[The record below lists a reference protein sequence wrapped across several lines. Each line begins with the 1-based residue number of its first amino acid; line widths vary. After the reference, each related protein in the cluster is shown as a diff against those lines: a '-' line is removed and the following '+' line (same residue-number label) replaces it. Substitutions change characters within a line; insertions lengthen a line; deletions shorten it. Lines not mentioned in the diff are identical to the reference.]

1 MTDEI
6 LFTPKTGLGPK
17 QLDWCRHH
25 LTLNGQP
32 IFAIYEK
39 QRSTRARHEP
49 EFVGVKP
56 GED

>member
-6 LFTPKTGLGPK
+6 LFTPKNGLGPK
-17 QLDWCRHH
+17 QLDWCREK

-32 IFAIYEK
+32 IFAIYER
-39 QRSTRARHEP
+39 QRSTRQHREP
-49 EFVGVKP
+49 EFTGVKP